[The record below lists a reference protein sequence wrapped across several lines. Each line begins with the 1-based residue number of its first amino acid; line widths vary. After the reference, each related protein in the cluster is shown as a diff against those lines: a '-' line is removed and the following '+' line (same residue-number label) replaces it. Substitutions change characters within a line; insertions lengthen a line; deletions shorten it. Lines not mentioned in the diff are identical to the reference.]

1 LVSEASAVDNAQL
14 VERLA
19 SGKLVEGPEYASDD
33 YVKGL
38 ARTLIV
44 SGDTELISAPAYLKA
59 AAHAPRLQSYV
70 SVVGIIQDELGHA
83 HIAYRMLRD
92 LGVDTDKLIYE
103 RDPSDFR
110 HPYAFDV
117 PLESWAEMVVAN
129 GFYDRA
135 GFVLLSDIF
144 EHTSYG
150 PWKRALV
157 KVDREEGFHLRHG
170 EQWMKTLASDPA
182 TRDELQAAVDWMFLM
197 TLEWFGLPDTLKR
210 HREQIDFG
218 LKGKTNDELRQIWMS
233 TAVPFCESI
242 GIAVPAH
249 LDRETGRYVIDTPFP
264 QQFDEREKRW
274 LTEEGEISWDAVL
287 ERWRARGPANEE
299 LVEMLQRG
307 RLELHEAA

>member
-1 LVSEASAVDNAQL
+1 MVARIQSGRL
-14 VERLA
+14 VETR
-19 SGKLVEGPEYASDD
+19 EQASDA
-33 YVKGL
+33 YIQGL
-38 ARTLIV
+38 TRTLVV

-103 RDPSDFR
+103 REPSDFR
-110 HPYAFDV
+110 YPYAFDV

-144 EHTSYG
+144 EHTSYA

-170 EQWMKTLASDPA
+170 EQWMKTLAADPA
-182 TRDELQAAVDWMFLM
+182 TRDDLQRAVDWMFLM
-197 TLEWFGLPDTLKR
+197 TLEWFGLPDDLKR
-210 HREQIDFG
+210 HRDQIDYG

-242 GIAVPAH
+242 GIRVPAH
-249 LDRETGRYVIDTPFP
+249 LDTQTGSYVIDTAFP
-264 QQFDEREKRW
+264 QQFDEEEKRW
-274 LTEEGEISWDAVL
+274 LTEEGEIPWATVL
-287 ERWRARGPANEE
+287 ERWRRRGPANEE
-299 LVEMLQRG
+299 LVETIQRG
-307 RLELHEAA
+307 RVEWLAEVA

>member
-1 LVSEASAVDNAQL
+1 VDDASVVARIQSGRL
-14 VERLA
+14 VETR
-19 SGKLVEGPEYASDD
+19 EQASDA
-33 YVKGL
+33 YIQGL
-38 ARTLIV
+38 TRTLVV

-92 LGVDTDKLIYE
+92 LGVDTEKLIYE
-103 RDPSDFR
+103 REPSDFR
-110 HPYAFDV
+110 YPYAFDV

-144 EHTSYG
+144 EHTSYA

-170 EQWMKTLASDPA
+170 EQWMKTLAADPA
-182 TRDELQAAVDWMFLM
+182 TRDDLQRAVDWMFLM
-197 TLEWFGLPDTLKR
+197 TLEWFGLPDDLKR
-210 HREQIDFG
+210 HRDQIDYG

-242 GIAVPAH
+242 GIRVPAH
-249 LDRETGRYVIDTPFP
+249 LDTQTGSYVIDTAFP
-264 QQFDEREKRW
+264 QQFDEEEKRW
-274 LTEEGEISWDAVL
+274 LTEEGEIPWATVL
-287 ERWRARGPANEE
+287 ERWRRRGPANEE
-299 LVEMLQRG
+299 LVETIQRG
-307 RLELHEAA
+307 RVEWLAEVA

>member
-1 LVSEASAVDNAQL
+1 MDNAE
-14 VERLA
+14 VAARLA
-19 SGKLVEGPEYASDD
+19 SGKLIEGPEHASED

-38 ARTLIV
+38 TRTLIV
-44 SGDTELISAPAYLKA
+44 SGDTELISAPSYLLA

-92 LGVDTDKLIYE
+92 LGVDTDELIYD
-103 RDPSDFR
+103 RDPADFR

-144 EHTSYG
+144 QHTTYA
-150 PWKRALV
+150 PWNRALV

-170 EQWMKTLASDPA
+170 ERWMKTLAAGPS
-182 TRDELQAAVDWMFLM
+182 TRDELQHAVDWMFLM
-197 TLEWFGLPDTLKR
+197 TLEWFGLPDDLKR
-210 HREQIDFG
+210 HRDQIDFG

-249 LDRETGRYVIDTPFP
+249 RDRDGRYVIDTPFP
-264 QQFDEREKRW
+264 QQFDERAKRW
-274 LTEEGEISWDAVL
+274 LAEEGEISWDDVL
-287 ERWRARGPANEE
+287 ARWRARGPANEQ
-299 LVEMLQRG
+299 LVEMIQRG
-307 RLELHEAA
+307 RVELAEAA

>member
-1 LVSEASAVDNAQL
+1 VDDAALLSRIQSGML
-14 VERLA
+14 VESR
-19 SGKLVEGPEYASDD
+19 EQASDA
-33 YVKGL
+33 YIQGL
-38 ARTLIV
+38 TRTLVV

-92 LGVDTDKLIYE
+92 LGVDTDTLIYE
-103 RDPSDFR
+103 REPSDFR
-110 HPYAFDV
+110 YPYAFDV
-117 PLESWAEMVVAN
+117 PLESWPEMVVAN

-144 EHTSYG
+144 EHTSFA

-170 EQWMKTLASDPA
+170 EQWMKTLAAGPA
-182 TRDELQAAVDWMFLM
+182 TRDELQKAVDWMFLM
-197 TLEWFGLPDTLKR
+197 TLEWFGLPDDLKR
-210 HREQIDFG
+210 HRDQLDLG
-218 LKGKTNDELRQIWMS
+218 LKGKSNDELRQIWMS

-242 GIAVPAH
+242 GIKVPAH
-249 LDRETGRYVIDTPFP
+249 LDTPTGQYVMDTPFP

-274 LTEEGEISWDAVL
+274 LTEEGEIPWALVL
-287 ERWRARGPANEE
+287 ERWRRRGPANEE
-299 LVEMLQRG
+299 LVEMIQRG
-307 RLELHEAA
+307 RIERLVEAA

>member
-1 LVSEASAVDNAQL
+1 VDDANVVARIQSGRL
-14 VERLA
+14 VETR
-19 SGKLVEGPEYASDD
+19 EQASDA
-33 YVKGL
+33 YIQGL
-38 ARTLIV
+38 TRTLVV

-92 LGVDTDKLIYE
+92 LGVDTEKLIYE
-103 RDPSDFR
+103 REPSDFR
-110 HPYAFDV
+110 YPYAFDV

-144 EHTSYG
+144 EHTSYA

-170 EQWMKTLASDPA
+170 EQWMKTLAADPA
-182 TRDELQAAVDWMFLM
+182 TRDDLQTAVDWMFLM
-197 TLEWFGLPDTLKR
+197 TLEWFGLPDDLKR
-210 HREQIDFG
+210 HRDQIDYG

-242 GIAVPAH
+242 GIRVPAH
-249 LDRETGRYVIDTPFP
+249 LDPQTGSYVIDTAFP
-264 QQFDEREKRW
+264 QQFDEEEKRW
-274 LTEEGEISWDAVL
+274 LTEAGEIPWATVL
-287 ERWRARGPANEE
+287 ERWRRRGPANEE
-299 LVEMLQRG
+299 LVETIQRG
-307 RLELHEAA
+307 RVEWLAEVA